1 MRTSFL
7 SSVALVVAVLAA
19 GVPASARAAERI
31 IAAGAAVTEILWDL
45 GAADEVVGVDTTS
58 RHPAE
63 ALASR
68 PDVGYFRRLSAEG
81 LLSLRPTMVVA
92 VTGAGPREVLDL
104 VAEAGVRVVRV
115 EDDWTTQGVVAKIE
129 RIGEAVGRRAEAEA
143 LATQTRAAFATLE
156 ATRAARST
164 HPRVL
169 FLLSAA
175 NGRPVVAGR
184 DTAADAMIA
193 LAGATNV
200 AGDFTGYKPLTDE
213 AIVDAAPEVVVTMEN
228 GPESLTAEK
237 VFALPAFSTTP
248 AARDRRLIAV
258 DGADLL
264 AFGPRTPAIARE
276 LMDRLA
282 R

>member
-1 MRTSFL
+1 MRTSLL
-7 SSVALVVAVLAA
+7 SSAALVVALLAA
-19 GVPASARAAERI
+19 SATGPARAAERI
-31 IAAGAAVTEILWDL
+31 VAAGAAVTEILWDL
-45 GAADEVVGVDTTS
+45 GASDEVVGVDTTS

-81 LLSLRPTMVVA
+81 LLSLRPTMIVA
-92 VTGAGPREVLDL
+92 VSGAGPREVLDI

-115 EDDWTTQGVVAKIE
+115 EDDWTTQGVATKIE
-129 RIGEAVGRRAEAEA
+129 RIGEAVGRRAEADA
-143 LATQTRAAFATLE
+143 LAAKTRAAFAALE
-156 ATRAARST
+156 ATRAGRAT
-164 HPRVL
+164 HPRAL

-237 VFALPAFSTTP
+237 IFALPAFSATP
-248 AARDRRLIAV
+248 AARDRRLVSV
-258 DGADLL
+258 DGSDLL
-264 AFGPRTPAIARE
+264 AFGPRTPTIARD
-276 LMDRLA
+276 LMERLA